1 MALEKISIVGGE
13 LAIDENFLSL
23 AQADSLLELFLIE
36 LPWRHD
42 EITVF
47 GKSHLMPR
55 MHCFQSEL
63 SVNYQY
69 SNLSLTPSN
78 YHPKVL
84 QLKRYLEA
92 VTGVSYNAVLINLYR
107 NGLDKMGW
115 HSDDEPELGINPNI
129 ASISLGVE
137 RCFKLRHKQKDAAEI
152 SLELA
157 HGSLLQMSGSL
168 QANWQHSLPVRKRI
182 SLPRINLTFRYIKS
196 PILPYRSEA
205 SA

>member
-1 MALEKISIVGGE
+1 VALKIIPIVDGE
-13 LAIDENFLSL
+13 LAIDEDFLSL
-23 AQADSLLELFLIE
+23 AQADNLLELFLTE

-42 EITVF
+42 QITVF

-55 MHCFQSEL
+55 MHCYQSEI
-63 SVNYQY
+63 SINYQY
-69 SNLSLTPSN
+69 SNLSLTPDS

-84 QLKRYLEA
+84 QLKRYIEA

-115 HSDDEPELGINPNI
+115 HSDDEPALGTNPSI

-137 RCFKLRHKQKDAAEI
+137 RCFKLRHKQKDAADM

-182 SLPRINLTFRYIKS
+182 SLARINLTFRYIK
-196 PILPYRSEA
+196 
-205 SA
+205 